1 MGFRVTDETK
11 DTIGEQLFQLVQKVL
26 STRGTPLQE
35 GHWSE
40 LGALH
45 RGDYAPFL
53 DEIVVAVEGQ
63 GQGQATA
70 EPVQEPQAA
79 PAPTETVVVPTEP
92 PAAPVPITAADSSV
106 LANTD
111 LGSGVEVS
119 KMPPPREA
127 PEPTN
132 PLQCQEC
139 LAEGITK
146 ICKSRR
152 GLTMHRQGSHAY
164 EPVPA

>member
-11 DTIGEQLFQLVQKVL
+11 DTIGEQLFLLAKRVR
-26 STRGTPLQE
+26 STTGDPIQE
-35 GHWSE
+35 EHWSQ

-45 RGDYAPFL
+45 QGDYAPFL

-63 GQGQATA
+63 GQATA
-70 EPVQEPQAA
+70 EPAQEPQAA
-79 PAPTETVVVPTEP
+79 PVPTETVVVPTEP